1 MAKVTV
7 RLNLPG
13 INRLMREQKVQ
24 AQLDE
29 IGQDMASDAGEGFE
43 YVAKPHRYTARGYV
57 QVSSGDGARRQA
69 RDAVLERVMTGRR

>member
-24 AQLDE
+24 AQLDD
-29 IGQDMASDAGEGFE
+29 IGQEMAADAGDGFE

-57 QVSSGDGARRQA
+57 QVASGDGARRQA
-69 RDAVLERVMTGRR
+69 RDAVLERVMSGRR